1 VENRYVD
8 RFYSVFDIPQHA
20 GLDDSASGGGRKAT
34 RVMMFYDRAK
44 NRRTFQI
51 LNRDLSEKAR
61 KQIEIWLAENTETC
75 DTISGLNG
83 AGP

>member
-1 VENRYVD
+1 MEDRYVD
-8 RFYSVFDIPQHA
+8 RFYSVFDIPRHA
-20 GLDDSASGGGRKAT
+20 GIDDATPSGRGKAT
-34 RVMMFYDRAK
+34 RVMMFYDRAQ
-44 NRRTFQI
+44 NRRTFQV